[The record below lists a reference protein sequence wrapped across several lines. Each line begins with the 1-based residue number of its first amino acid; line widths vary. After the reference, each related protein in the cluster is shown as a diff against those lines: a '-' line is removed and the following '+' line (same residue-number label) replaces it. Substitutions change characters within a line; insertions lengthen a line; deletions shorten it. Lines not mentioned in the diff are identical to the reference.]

1 MKLQFIIL
9 CLASFSLVTDFKA
22 QSIKLTN
29 SKNQKEVILAE
40 GMRVIYLLESNK
52 SDVGM
57 TEITST
63 SITQIRE

>member
-1 MKLQFIIL
+1 VKLQFIIL